1 MTWKVALPMYNLSPR
16 LQQAWE
22 GLLGTLLDRLDL
34 HAEVE
39 LVRSPPLPAF
49 WRRPDMLLS
58 QTCGYP
64 YMTLLRDKVTLVAT
78 PSFDFPGCVG
88 SDYSSVIVA
97 RAGGRVASLADARGG
112 VAAVNDAHSNSGMN
126 VLRHAVAPLARDGG
140 FFDRVV
146 WSGSHAASLRKVR
159 EDDADIAAIDCVTYG
174 YIKEE
179 DPASLEGI
187 AVLGYSAPSPGLP
200 LVAGK
205 AVPAELL
212 ARLRSGLTKPAPE
225 LAGYMRD
232 LHILGFEHRTDADY
246 RRIIQIEA
254 EACAAGY
261 PLLG

>member
-1 MTWKVALPMYNLSPR
+1 MIWKVALPMYNLSPR

-22 GLLGTLLDRLDL
+22 GLLGALLDRLDL

-49 WRRPDMLLS
+49 WQRPDMLLS

-64 YMTLLRDKVTLVAT
+64 YMTLLRDQVTLVAT
-78 PSFDFPGCVG
+78 PCFDFPGCAG
-88 SDYSSVIVA
+88 SDYSSVIVT
-97 RAGGRVASLADARGG
+97 RAGGGIAGLADARGG
-112 VAAVNDAHSNSGMN
+112 VAAVNDTRSNSGMN
-126 VLRHAVAPLARDGG
+126 VLRHAVAPLARGG
-140 FFDRVV
+140 VFFDRVV
-146 WSGSHAASLRKVR
+146 WSGGHAASLRLVR
-159 EDDADIAAIDCVTYG
+159 EGDADIAAIDCVTYG

-187 AVLGYSAPSPGLP
+187 AVLGYSAASPGLP

-225 LAGYMRD
+225 VARYMRD
-232 LHILGFEHRTDADY
+232 LHILAFEHRADADY

-261 PLLG
+261 PLIG